1 MAEEEKEE
9 ITEEQQIKLLQKKN
23 NSLKMV
29 LTILGGLSFILLL
42 GVGTLAYLLSDQPVI
57 EYATTTQTSEL
68 QSKLD
73 LQQANMEKLSAQ
85 FALLEQ
91 QRTSATG
98 VPREVSIEAQ
108 RDMLRLILIMQNSMR
123 DESRMIKG
131 ARSWYEHYNQLL
143 DSLRQ
148 KGKDRL
154 TNLGSTPPPDSPS
167 SKKPATSSS
176 SSEDFS
182 DSLF

>member
-1 MAEEEKEE
+1 MAEEDKEQE
-9 ITEEQQIKLLQKKN
+9 ELTEEQQIALLQKKN

-29 LTILGGLSFILLL
+29 VTVLSGFSFILVL
-42 GVGTLAYLLSDQPVI
+42 GVGTLVYLLSDQPAI
-57 EYATTTQTSEL
+57 ELATTDQTQAL
-68 QSKLD
+68 QSQLD
-73 LQQANMEKLSAQ
+73 VQQATMEKLTAQ
-85 FALLEQ
+85 FTLLEQ
-91 QRTSATG
+91 QRQNAAG
-98 VPREVSIEAQ
+98 VPRESSVEAQ

-143 DSLRQ
+143 DNLRQ

-154 TNLGSTPPPDSPS
+154 TKLGSSAPVESESAKPS
-167 SKKPATSSS
+167 SRSSS
-176 SSEDFS
+176 DDFS